1 MAKDGNG
8 KWQQRWATYF
18 QWFLLPHN
26 AISRM
31 ENIYSVLIVSST
43 VSGSW
48 RIGNIWLRACNRMSQ
63 SDTNH
68 FHHNNHHYYPMT
80 INHHYLTRQRVLD
93 RNGIHY
99 FERSIGSHHHHS
111 TGTQEWQREHDR
123 GVQRVLEMQSRLE
136 PLQLRVRRRPSAT
149 TTIAINTQTMNGG
162 LETCL
167 PTLGTTMR
175 NRICVSSESSLPC
188 SRNMLVTT
196 TNSHRW
202 RTGQGRDSRGGRG
215 WRQGARDTSCLDS
228 LGMFFF
234 PSTLFSLFSCLLRVF
249 HFYIFL
255 SSLFLPYL
263 VLDCFCTNL

>member
-1 MAKDGNG
+1 
-8 KWQQRWATYF
+8 
-18 QWFLLPHN
+18 
-26 AISRM
+26 M

-43 VSGSW
+43 VSSSW
-48 RIGNIWLRACNRMSQ
+48 RIGNIWLRACNRMLQ
-63 SDTNH
+63 FDT
-68 FHHNNHHYYPMT
+68 
-80 INHHYLTRQRVLD
+80 VLD

-99 FERSIGSHHHHS
+99 FKRSIGSHHHHS

-123 GVQRVLEMQSRLE
+123 GVQRVLETQSRLE

-215 WRQGARDTSCLDS
+215 WRQGARDTTCLDS

-234 PSTLFSLFSCLLRVF
+234 PYFVLSLFMS
-249 HFYIFL
+249 
-255 SSLFLPYL
+255 
-263 VLDCFCTNL
+263 T